1 MLLNKMVI
9 GLISVGIVTI
19 TGCTRVETGHVG
31 IRTTFSGVVEP
42 QELGVGFHQTLIGSV
57 DTYVANEITWKID
70 NLTPQTKDRSQLE
83 DLDLAYTYSV
93 NPGMIGDL
101 VVKYKGRDGVDNRG
115 DRYPLALYVENVVK
129 TATTDVV
136 SKYDALEANEKRE
149 EIRNKIRTQSE
160 AMFKEDGLAEAVQ
173 IHQVFV
179 KNMQLSKAIM
189 ASANQVIISQNEL
202 KTKDYEV
209 QTARKEAERLTL
221 LASNKGNIDYMNAK
235 SLSDIAEGVKTG
247 KVQSIIVPFDFKGI
261 VNVGNK

>member
-1 MLLNKMVI
+1 MNKLALAIVVPVI
-9 GLISVGIVTI
+9 GMVALSS
-19 TGCTRVETGHVG
+19 CTRVETGHVG
-31 IRTTFSGVVEP
+31 IRTTFNGSIEP

-57 DTYVANEITWKID
+57 NTYVANEITWKID

-93 NPGMIGDL
+93 NPSMIGDL
-101 VVKYKGRDGVDNRG
+101 VVKYKGRDGIDERG

-149 EIRNKIRTQSE
+149 EIRNKIRAQSE
-160 AMFKEDGLAEAVQ
+160 AMFKEDGLAEAVN

-179 KNMQLSKAIM
+179 KNLQLSKAIM
-189 ASANQVIISQNEL
+189 QSANAVIISQNEL
-202 KTKDYEV
+202 KTKDFEV

-221 LASNKGNIDYMNAK
+221 LANNKASIDYMNAK
-235 SLSDIAEGVKTG
+235 SLSDIAEGIKNG
-247 KVQSIIVPFDFKGI
+247 KVQTVVVPYDFKGI
-261 VNVGNK
+261 VNVK

>member
-1 MLLNKMVI
+1 MKTILLA
-9 GLISVGIVTI
+9 LAAVGIVTI

-31 IRTTFSGVVEP
+31 VRTTFNGSIEP
-42 QELGVGFHQTLIGSV
+42 DELGVGFHQTLIGSV
-57 DTYVANEITWKID
+57 QTYVANEITWKID

-93 NPGMIGDL
+93 NPATIADL
-101 VVKYKGRDGVDNRG
+101 VVKYKGRDGIDNQG

-149 EIRNKIRTQSE
+149 EIRGKIRDQAET
-160 AMFKEDGLAEAVQ
+160 MFKEDGLNEAVN

-189 ASANQVIISQNEL
+189 TSANAVIISQNEL
-202 KTKDYEV
+202 KTKEFEV
-209 QTARKEAERLTL
+209 QTAKKEAERLVAL
-221 LASNKGNIDYMNAK
+221 SNNKANIDYMNAK
-235 SLSDIAEGVKTG
+235 SLSDIAEGVKAG
-247 KVQSIIVPFDFKGI
+247 KVNTIVVPFDFKGI
-261 VNVGNK
+261 VNVK

>member
-1 MLLNKMVI
+1 MNKLLLALVAI
-9 GLISVGIVTI
+9 GVVTM

-31 IRTTFSGVVEP
+31 VRTTFNGSIEP
-42 QELGVGFHQTLIGSV
+42 DELGVGFHQTLIGSV
-57 DTYVANEITWKID
+57 TTYVANEITWKID

-93 NPGMIGDL
+93 NPATIADL
-101 VVKYKGRDGVDNRG
+101 VVKYKGRDGIDNQG

-149 EIRNKIRTQSE
+149 EIRNKIRDQAE
-160 AMFKEDGLAEAVQ
+160 AMFKEDGLNEAVN

-189 ASANQVIISQNEL
+189 TSANAVIISQNEL
-202 KTKDYEV
+202 KTKEFEV
-209 QTARKEAERLTL
+209 QTAKKEAERLVAL
-221 LASNKGNIDYMNAK
+221 SNNKANIDYMNAK
-235 SLSDIAEGVKTG
+235 SLSDIAEGVKAG
-247 KVQSIIVPFDFKGI
+247 KVNTIVVPFDFKGI
-261 VNVGNK
+261 VNVK

>member
-1 MLLNKMVI
+1 MSKLLLALMAI
-9 GLISVGIVTI
+9 GVVTM

-31 IRTTFSGVVEP
+31 VRTTFNGSIEP
-42 QELGVGFHQTLIGSV
+42 DELGVGFHQTLIGSV
-57 DTYVANEITWKID
+57 TTYVANEITWKID

-93 NPGMIGDL
+93 NPATIADL
-101 VVKYKGRDGVDNRG
+101 VVKYKGRDGIDDHG

-149 EIRNKIRTQSE
+149 EIRNKIRDQAE
-160 AMFKEDGLAEAVQ
+160 AMFKEDGLNEAVN

-189 ASANQVIISQNEL
+189 TSANAVIISQNEL
-202 KTKDYEV
+202 KTKEFEV
-209 QTARKEAERLTL
+209 QTAKKEAERLVAL
-221 LASNKGNIDYMNAK
+221 SNNKANIDYMNAK
-235 SLSDIAEGVKTG
+235 SLSDIAEGVKAG
-247 KVQSIIVPFDFKGI
+247 KVNTIVVPFDFKGI
-261 VNVGNK
+261 VNVK

>member
-1 MLLNKMVI
+1 MNKLALAIVVPVI
-9 GLISVGIVTI
+9 GMVALSS
-19 TGCTRVETGHVG
+19 CTRVETGHVG
-31 IRTTFSGVVEP
+31 IRTTFNGSIEP

-57 DTYVANEITWKID
+57 NTYVANEITWKID

-101 VVKYKGRDGVDNRG
+101 VVKYKGRDGIDANG

-149 EIRNKIRTQSE
+149 EIRNKIRAQSE
-160 AMFKEDGLAEAVQ
+160 AMFKEDGLAEAVN

-179 KNMQLSKAIM
+179 KNLQLSKAIM
-189 ASANQVIISQNEL
+189 ASANQVIISQNVL
-202 KTKDYEV
+202 KTKDFEV
-209 QTARKEAERLTL
+209 QTAKKEAERLSL
-221 LASNKGNIDYMNAK
+221 LAQNKSNIDYMNAK
-235 SLSDIAEGVKTG
+235 SMSDIAEGVKNG
-247 KVQSIIVPFDFKGI
+247 KVQAVIVPYDFKGI
-261 VNVGNK
+261 VNVK